1 MSRPR
6 SIQLFMVVFAICC
19 TSLLGGD
26 EESGNDLIRA
36 GDFEGETVSF
46 PKWHGADLR
55 FENDGCKDR
64 KKR

>member
-36 GDFEGETVSF
+36 GDFEGETLLLDRRERTNFHLIANGVSTSF
-46 PKWHGADLR
+46 R
-55 FENDGCKDR
+55 
-64 KKR
+64 